1 MALLIVHMYFG
12 IHMFSVHPLH
22 VCVHVCMRV
31 CACVRVWMK
40 RPEGKVLTGALMA
53 VPSRPSH
60 PPEK

>member
-31 CACVRVWMK
+31 CVDEEARG
-40 RPEGKVLTGALMA
+40 EGFDRSTHGCA
-53 VPSRPSH
+53 
-60 PPEK
+60 